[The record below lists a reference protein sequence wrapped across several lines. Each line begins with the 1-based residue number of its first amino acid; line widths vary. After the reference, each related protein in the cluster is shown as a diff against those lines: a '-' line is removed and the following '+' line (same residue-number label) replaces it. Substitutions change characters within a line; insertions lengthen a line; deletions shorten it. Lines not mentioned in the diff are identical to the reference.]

1 MPNESQP
8 LTSATYIPHGD
19 SFGPGVGI
27 PSLHSAN
34 HTMHDQQA
42 SFNRGDSSE
51 FSAQSDATRGGF
63 GTRFTGDQ
71 MTATPDET
79 NSTFRSN
86 NASNTPLTR
95 HHNLTLSLREAQD
108 YTSSGPPTATP
119 QNPQAH
125 LSSSSGGPVGNPSTH
140 RHTGSNPSNT
150 PISPNDP
157 VLQWPVDRV
166 LFWLAHNQ
174 FSNDWQETF
183 KALNV
188 HGAEFLEL
196 GRGHNGRGN
205 FGMLHN
211 KIYPRLAKECSKSGT
226 GWDQSRERDEGKR
239 MRRLIRKLTDA
250 GGSSATT
257 LKPSKRDSSQNA
269 PMSATSENGVDLSPN
284 LTNVNTPLTAGGE
297 DSPGRQGLIQ
307 FPNPSIGTRRPS
319 NRTANPSDTSIADS
333 AQTLQNRTGFSRSI
347 LSGVGDGATSRKNS
361 PSTTSEANTGPGVRE
376 GLKPTKNNS
385 PQSGSPG
392 LANATL
398 TTSGNNSALS
408 ASPHPWRG
416 GHQKS
421 SSSDSII
428 SGLQNSLRG
437 GMGGAFSEMG
447 LGKGTDSRRNGQ
459 DGFRPATLE
468 SSGRQGSNE
477 GNSTKEH
484 SRGILGKFRRRG
496 KKEDGSASGAYP
508 SPEEHGLE
516 SPTSP
521 VSTRQGLMEPNAPFA
536 RSARNGSDTSLD
548 RPGSASAIVEP
559 DKYPFGS
566 TRGRTTTRTGILQ
579 RYVLVTPDGWNY
591 RLVDVSDLEGPD
603 GLRNLICQS
612 LGIVDSDY
620 SQIYITEPGKPDH
633 HDPLSDTALLQSRKT
648 RSDPFSPL
656 LLYVR
661 SPSASAINMS
671 ASQTTGLG
679 LGLTPKVLPSPP
691 LGGGFDLAKAVEDA
705 SYGVPSSRLRHRSPS
720 PDMVSRVSTLRPA
733 PAKDLSR
740 DSPNVDAADEDSG
753 TLLKERLKLI
763 SSGQDSGTLNE
774 ADREALLEAAAEEHR
789 RETDRKKQL
798 YLASKQRPKKDAVND
813 GPNFGIKREG
823 VIDFDVP
830 RISPFEDKK
839 QLQDW
844 VPQRKPPPPPAES
857 STLIKA
863 NSLSKKTGQL
873 ARLSLTSSSD
883 DQDKR
888 ISRDSIPEEIEKA
901 SRRKAVPGTPS
912 VSAGIGAALVSAAR
926 LGAGLGGPSPSSSTN
941 GEKVP
946 KSVASSD
953 LRDPRPGRGS
963 PGSPNRSWGKK
974 KLFKAPDYN
983 DETEPIDSSDPA
995 DPKAQ
1000 IPENGAISRLR
1011 KSQGKKS
1018 QDLGHGTERTAFP
1031 RRSYGPTHDFQ
1042 EADVKFVKSPM
1053 VTQQSSADED
1063 SDGGLFAVP
1072 LVSRKAKKKAAD
1084 TVSGEDTA
1092 NESADSKTSRP
1103 TLTLNTKSRSRKG
1116 LSVAFKSPQ
1125 LSDGFDHVQQS
1136 NTLSTNGSAT
1146 IYTPSGSNSTG
1157 DSSQFTPSHNDEE
1170 SQSSPQRRNPNS
1182 ANSSTWSARSP
1193 SDVRDTRRESF
1204 AAREDVWASRP
1215 PAEALITHLDDF
1227 FPNLD
1232 LDQPIAVEEQP
1243 QAGSPPVSP
1252 VSALDRNPIEA
1263 QGTKASST
1271 PSVPAIPPQHIPNK
1285 RATTP
1290 MSLSGEDSDAVSS
1303 DMSLTRGEPSIQSMA
1318 QRNIRRSGGL
1328 SRMKSIREVAK
1339 GAHEANKRYTA
1350 PSTTTKT
1357 TDISRRKST
1366 KMFGANI
1373 VQIKPTRGSMPRI
1386 ENIPQ
1391 DVIPKRQAT
1400 FKWFKGQLIGKGT
1413 FGRVYLGM
1421 NATTGE
1427 FLAVKQV
1434 EVARNAAGQDR
1445 ERIKEMVAALDQ
1457 EIDTMQHLDHNNI
1470 VQYLGCER
1478 KDYSISIFLEYISG
1492 GSVGSCLRKHG
1503 KFEESI
1509 VRSLTRQ
1516 TLDGLSYL
1524 HHEGILHR
1532 DLKADNIL
1540 LDLDGTCKI
1549 SDFGISKKTDNIYG
1563 NDVTNSMQGSVFWMA
1578 PEVIRSEGAGYSAK
1592 VDVWSLGCVVLEMF
1606 AGKRPWSKEE
1616 AIGAIYK
1623 LGSLNQA
1630 PPIPEDVSET
1640 ISPEAVGFMA
1650 DCFTM

>member
-1 MPNESQP
+1 
-8 LTSATYIPHGD
+8 
-19 SFGPGVGI
+19 
-27 PSLHSAN
+27 
-34 HTMHDQQA
+34 
-42 SFNRGDSSE
+42 
-51 FSAQSDATRGGF
+51 
-63 GTRFTGDQ
+63 
-71 MTATPDET
+71 
-79 NSTFRSN
+79 
-86 NASNTPLTR
+86 
-95 HHNLTLSLREAQD
+95 
-108 YTSSGPPTATP
+108 
-119 QNPQAH
+119 
-125 LSSSSGGPVGNPSTH
+125 
-140 RHTGSNPSNT
+140 
-150 PISPNDP
+150 
-157 VLQWPVDRV
+157 
-166 LFWLAHNQ
+166 
-174 FSNDWQETF
+174 
-183 KALNV
+183 
-188 HGAEFLEL
+188 
-196 GRGHNGRGN
+196 
-205 FGMLHN
+205 MLHN

-226 GWDQSRERDEGKR
+226 GWDQGRERDEGKR
-239 MRRLIRKLTDA
+239 MRRLIRKLTDS
-250 GGSSATT
+250 GGSSSAT
-257 LKPSKRDSSQNA
+257 LKPSQKDSSQNP
-269 PMSATSENGVDLSPN
+269 PMSATSENGIDLSPN
-284 LTNVNTPLTAGGE
+284 LANINTPTTAGGE
-297 DSPGRQGLIQ
+297 DSPGRQGPMQ
-307 FPNPSIGTRRPS
+307 FPNSSIGTRRPS
-319 NRTANPSDTSIADS
+319 NRSANPSDMSIADS
-333 AQTLQNRTGFSRSI
+333 TQTLQNRTGFSRSI
-347 LSGVGDGATSRKNS
+347 LSGVGDSSTSKKAS
-361 PSTTSEANTGPGVRE
+361 PSTANETNTGPGFRE
-376 GLKPTKNNS
+376 GLKPTKDSS

-392 LANATL
+392 LPSATL
-398 TTSGNNSALS
+398 ALSGNNSALS

-416 GHQKS
+416 GHHKS

-437 GMGGAFSEMG
+437 GMGGALSEMG
-447 LGKGTDSRRNGQ
+447 LGKSTDSRRNGQ
-459 DGFRPATLE
+459 DGFRPPTLE

-477 GNSTKEH
+477 GNSTKDH

-521 VSTRQGLMEPNAPFA
+521 VSTRHGLMEPNAPFA
-536 RSARNGSDTSLD
+536 RLGRNGSDTSLD
-548 RPGSASAIVEP
+548 RPGSASAIADP
-559 DKYPFGS
+559 DKYTFGS
-566 TRGRTTTRTGILQ
+566 TRGRTTTRTGTFR

-591 RLVDVSDLEGPD
+591 RLVDVSDTEGSD
-603 GLRNLICQS
+603 ALRNLICQS
-612 LGIVDSDY
+612 LGIADSEY
-620 SQIYITEPGKPDH
+620 SQIYLTEPGKTDH
-633 HDPLSDTALLQSRKT
+633 HDPLSDTALLQSRKSRT
-648 RSDPFSPL
+648 DPFSPL

-661 SPSASAINMS
+661 SPSASAIS
-671 ASQTTGLG
+671 LPASQTTGLG
-679 LGLTPKVLPSPP
+679 LGIAAKVLPSPP
-691 LGGGFDLAKAVEDA
+691 LGGGFDLAKAVADA
-705 SYGVPSSRLRHRSPS
+705 SYGVPSSRLRHQSPS
-720 PDMVSRVSTLRPA
+720 LDAVSRTSTLRA
-733 PAKDLSR
+733 GTKSDASR
-740 DSPNVDAADEDSG
+740 ENSNADTVDDESAS
-753 TLLKERLKLI
+753 LLKERLKLI

-774 ADREALLEAAAEEHR
+774 ADREALLEAAAAEHR
-789 RETDRKKQL
+789 RETDRKQKL
-798 YLASKQRPKKDAVND
+798 YMASKQRPKLDNLGE
-813 GPNFGIKREG
+813 GPNPGIKRDG

-830 RISPFEDKK
+830 RVSPFEDKK

-888 ISRDSIPEEIEKA
+888 ISRDSIPEEVDKA
-901 SRRKAVPGTPS
+901 SRRKAVPATPS
-912 VSAGIGAALVSAAR
+912 VSAGIGAAIVSAAR
-926 LGAGLGGPSPSSSTN
+926 LGAGLGGPSPSSATPS
-941 GEKVP
+941 EKLQ
-946 KSVASSD
+946 KTTTSSD
-953 LRDPRPGRGS
+953 IEALRLGQNSPASPSQGGARKKASRGPNYTDEVESIDPLDPADSRTQILENGAMSRIRKSQRKKSPDLS
-963 PGSPNRSWGKK
+963 PGSEH
-974 KLFKAPDYN
+974 A
-983 DETEPIDSSDPA
+983 
-995 DPKAQ
+995 
-1000 IPENGAISRLR
+1000 AIL
-1011 KSQGKKS
+1011 
-1018 QDLGHGTERTAFP
+1018 
-1031 RRSYGPTHDFQ
+1031 RRSYGPTLDFQ
-1042 EADVKFVKSPM
+1042 EADVTFAKSPM
-1053 VTQQSSADED
+1053 LAHQSSGED
-1063 SDGGLFAVP
+1063 SDSGLFAVP
-1072 LVSRKAKKKAAD
+1072 IISRKAKKKAVDNA
-1084 TVSGEDTA
+1084 SGEDTA
-1092 NESADSKTSRP
+1092 NESTDSKASRP
-1103 TLTLNTKSRSRKG
+1103 ALTLNTKSRSRKG

-1125 LSDGFDHVQQS
+1125 MSDGFDHSQQA
-1136 NTLSTNGSAT
+1136 NTLSTNGSST
-1146 IYTPSGSNSTG
+1146 VYTPSGSNSTG
-1157 DSSQFTPSHNDEE
+1157 DSSQFPPSHNDEDN
-1170 SQSSPQRRNPNS
+1170 QSSPQRRNPGS
-1182 ANSSTWSARSP
+1182 ANSSTWSAKSP
-1193 SDVRDTRRESF
+1193 SEVRDTRRESF

-1232 LDQPIAVEEQP
+1232 LDQPIAVEEQA
-1243 QAGSPPVSP
+1243 QTGSPPGSP
-1252 VSALDRNPIEA
+1252 VSALDRNPLET
-1263 QGTKASST
+1263 QVPKAPE
-1271 PSVPAIPPQHIPNK
+1271 PSVPAIPPQHILNK

-1290 MSLSGEDSDAVSS
+1290 MSISGEDSDAVGS
-1303 DMSLTRGEPSIQSMA
+1303 DVSLGRGEPSIQSLA

-1350 PSTTTKT
+1350 PSTTSKT

-1434 EVARNAAGQDR
+1434 EVARNAVGQDR

-1578 PEVIRSEGAGYSAK
+1578 PEVVRSEGAGYSAK